1 MRGKPDE
8 QDACLTSARINF
20 SLHLP
25 LHARMSDS
33 RNAERL
39 YLAPF
44 ALFAGAAADEHAHR
58 LVNRVQR
65 AGWVRFF

>member
-8 QDACLTSARINF
+8 QDACLPSARINF

-25 LHARMSDS
+25 LRARMSDS

-44 ALFAGAAADEHAHR
+44 ALFAGVAMDEHAHR
-58 LVNRVQR
+58 LINHAQRV
-65 AGWVRFF
+65 GWVRFF